1 MRVRVLIYML
11 TRIYILVTICTGI
24 YCVGMRVYKF
34 GCESTPCLSVR
45 FFLTNARSLKY
56 ICSLSQYYLFK
67 YGYFDT
73 VTVGDVRS
81 VALSRVYWYRG
92 DVSLCEWRRLA
103 HWRIAHRRLAQRRM
117 AHRRKAHHRRRKAHR
132 RRRKAHP

>member
-11 TRIYILVTICTGI
+11 TRIDILVTIYTGI

-56 ICSLSQYYLFK
+56 IYSLSQYYLFK

-92 DVSLCEWRRLA
+92 DVSLCLSWRWSVSG
-103 HWRIAHRRLAQRRM
+103 WRVRHSCTCW
-117 AHRRKAHHRRRKAHR
+117 
-132 RRRKAHP
+132 

>member
-1 MRVRVLIYML
+1 ML
-11 TRIYILVTICTGI
+11 TRIDILVTIYTDI

-67 YGYFDT
+67 YGYFNT

-92 DVSLCEWRRLA
+92 DVSLCWSWRWSAFVCVSVLVGE
-103 HWRIAHRRLAQRRM
+103 RRM
-117 AHRRKAHHRRRKAHR
+117 GSVHADLPSGLHASV
-132 RRRKAHP
+132 P